1 MEKLRIVVAEE
12 HVVLKAIMV
21 TLLNSEFQVIAEVDD
36 GEQLVQAVISC
47 APNVIVSD
55 ISTARL
61 NGVGARR
68 QLLSYGIAIPF
79 VFVTSGTADLYSLQN
94 PKAVGWVHKVDL
106 VDELNTAVSV
116 VVSGYPYVSKSLD
129 SQV

>member
-1 MEKLRIVVAEE
+1 MEKLRVVVAEE

-55 ISTARL
+55 ISMARL
-61 NGVGARR
+61 NGVGAR
-68 QLLSYGIAIPF
+68 
-79 VFVTSGTADLYSLQN
+79 
-94 PKAVGWVHKVDL
+94 VHKVDL